1 MKKLLISELD
11 VLREFDGAGVV
22 DGDGGA
28 AHVALPGVRAA
39 LAAAA
44 RGLLAAERAAHLRA
58 VGGDVHVH
66 DAAVRPVRADP
77 LQPILLRQSPIQ
89 VD

>member
-1 MKKLLISELD
+1 MNSLFVSELD
-11 VLREFDGAGVV
+11 VLCELDSAGVV

-28 AHVALPGVRAA
+28 AHVALPGVGAA

-58 VGGDVHVH
+58 VRRDVHVH
-66 DAAVRPVRADP
+66 DAAV
-77 LQPILLRQSPIQ
+77 
-89 VD
+89 